1 MRRKIPSIE
10 ALQAFEAAAR
20 HQSFTRA
27 AEELALT
34 QSAVCKQIAT
44 LEEMLGIALFNRI
57 KRRVSLS
64 EAGQVYAREVREH
77 LDRLERS
84 TLSIMA
90 HQGSGGVIE
99 LAAIPTFATR
109 WLIPRLP
116 GFYAEHPNITIN
128 ITTRSDTFI
137 FADTVFDASIHFG
150 TGVWPG
156 AHADHLFGEE
166 MIPVCS
172 PQLLARHPC
181 PQPQD
186 LVKLKLLHLSARHDA
201 WHKWFAAAGASDLNA
216 MVGPR
221 YELFSMLVEAA
232 RAQMGVALV
241 PRFLVQEEIRSGSL
255 VTPFDIPMQ
264 SEMGY
269 FLVYPESKQEAK
281 VLQAFVSWLLEQAEQ
296 YRSQLQP

>member
-10 ALQAFEAAAR
+10 ALQAFETAAR
-20 HQSFTRA
+20 YQSFTRA

-34 QSAVCKQIAT
+34 QSAVCKQIAA
-44 LEEMLGIALFNRI
+44 LEEMLGIPLFHRI
-57 KRRVSLS
+57 KRRVSLT
-64 EAGQVYAREVREH
+64 EAGQVYAREVREN
-77 LDRLERS
+77 LDRMERS

-99 LAAIPTFATR
+99 LASVPTFATR

-116 GFYAEHPNITIN
+116 QFYAAHPNITIN
-128 ITTRSDTFI
+128 ITTRSDPFI
-137 FADTVFDASIHFG
+137 FTDTVFDASIHFG
-150 TGVWPG
+150 SGVWPG

-172 PQLLARHPC
+172 PALLERQPC
-181 PQPQD
+181 PRPED
-186 LVKLKLLHLSARHDA
+186 LIRLKLLHLSARHDA

-232 RAQMGVALV
+232 RAHMGVALV

-255 VTPFDIPMQ
+255 VTPFDIPLQ

-269 FLVYPESKQEAK
+269 FLVYPENKQASTT
-281 VLQAFVSWLLEQAEQ
+281 LQAFVGWLLGQAEQ
-296 YRSQLQP
+296 YRQTLQP